1 MFSMAK
7 IMVEEKTK
15 IATHWIAIDYKKTIN
30 VHFFYWKQVRIDDN
44 KKNRNGKIR
53 TDTKRRFIVWTIHI

>member
-15 IATHWIAIDYKKTIN
+15 IATRWIATDYKNNKCTLFLLKTSKD
-30 VHFFYWKQVRIDDN
+30 WWLQ
-44 KKNRNGKIR
+44 KNRNGKIR